1 MPSQTMHLSQSQQQL
16 MILAP
21 QLRQS
26 LEMLQLPILE
36 LRQMIQQEIEQN
48 PTLEEEPIIQ
58 ESVEIEPETQS
69 TDEQKEM
76 DFKEEFEVL
85 ARLDDEWRD
94 YFFQNES
101 DDKSSDSEERR
112 QFMFDSIE
120 QRESLQEHL
129 LQQLALS
136 ELSEKDRRIA
146 ELIVG
151 SINNDGYLTT
161 PLEELAENAG
171 SDIEHLE
178 DVLAVVQDFHPT
190 GVGARDL
197 RECLLRQLERVTLSN
212 GLAIKIIS
220 NHIDRLAA
228 HKLQEIARA
237 LKVKVEDVQK
247 AAELIGTLDPKPGR
261 LYSDDVVT
269 YVLPEIVVRKIEGQW
284 MVILNDDQLPHLRI
298 SRHYRSLLENPDTP
312 ADTRAYIQER
322 IRAGAFMIKSIH
334 QRQKTIQRIATEIV
348 DAQTEFLEHGVSHLK
363 PLTMS
368 EIANKVGVHETTV
381 SRACSGKYMRCPRGM
396 FELKYFFTPGIKT
409 ADGTQVSNKTV
420 KDIIE
425 AMVAD
430 EDATQPLSDQQ
441 IMDNLKEQGIG
452 IARRTVAKYRL
463 MLKIPPSHM
472 RKRY

>member
-237 LKVKVEDVQK
+237 LKVKVEEVQK

-463 MLKIPPSHM
+463 MLRIQPSHM
-472 RKRY
+472 RKRF